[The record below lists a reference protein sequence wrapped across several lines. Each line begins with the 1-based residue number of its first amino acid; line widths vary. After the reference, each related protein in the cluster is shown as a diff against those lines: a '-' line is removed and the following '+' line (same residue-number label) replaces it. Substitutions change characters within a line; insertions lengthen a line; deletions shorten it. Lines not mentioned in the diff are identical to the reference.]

1 MILDFSGI
9 VKQVN
14 GGVYLLLNTMATRN
28 LFWVGGTDN
37 WNGTA
42 GTKWANASGGTGGEA
57 EPDAD
62 DNVFF
67 DANSG
72 AVTVTVA
79 TSVRPCLSIDFT
91 GFTGTFA
98 GSLGLQVNAN
108 VILDPGATYTHTGT
122 INCLTTGASTFTS
135 NGASITSPVA
145 INGSGGTITFQDNL
159 NTTGRLTLTQGTFD
173 FNSFDITAGGFTS
186 TSNANVKVLTP
197 NGGSL
202 YITGTGTWVTSGTQ
216 TNLTLNTSGMNIYC
230 TGSAADMRTSNSQ
243 SVLANVFFQGS
254 GTATFGLG
262 SGVWGNVE
270 VSGATITT
278 FTVSANVQLNNL
290 DFTGFTGD
298 FNGSTAFR
306 MAGDLV
312 MTSSMTTTN
321 TGTITNNK
329 NGAITLNTA
338 NVSMDCGYTISGGAS
353 CAVTL
358 GSSFKLTAARTLTL
372 FNSGNGTLDLA
383 GYNLTCG
390 ILTSTASNTRTF
402 TYGSGTVE
410 LTSTGTV
417 FNVANTNL
425 TKSANTA
432 TLKIS
437 DSSGVAKTC
446 NSSAQGAYPENIN
459 FSGAGSF
466 ALKGSNT
473 FTTITAGTGGTTL
486 FFSPSTTTTVT
497 NFNVNGTSGSKI
509 TINTDGAS
517 TDHSLVKAGGGVVDC
532 NYLNIQH
539 SRATPSYN
547 TWFAG
552 NGSINNQATPTAGY
566 GWNFTTSTTAKGG
579 FMPFM

>member
-1 MILDFSGI
+1 MS
-9 VKQVN
+9 N
-14 GGVYLLLNTMATRN
+14 R
-28 LFWVGGTDN
+28 FWVGGTDN

-42 GTKWANASGGTGGEA
+42 GSKWATTSGGTGGAA
-57 EPDAD
+57 EPTASD
-62 DNVFF
+62 DVFF

-72 AVTVTVA
+72 AVTVTVT

-91 GFTGTFA
+91 GFTGTYA
-98 GSLGLQVNAN
+98 GSIGIQVNAN
-108 VILDPGATYTHTGT
+108 VTLDSGATYTSTGT

-135 NGASITSPVA
+135 NGASITMPVA

-159 NTTGRLTLTQGTFD
+159 TTTGRLTLTQGTFD
-173 FNSFDITAGGFTS
+173 FNGKTISTGGFTS

-197 NGGSL
+197 NGGTL
-202 YITGTGTWVTSGTQ
+202 YITGTGTWITSGTQ
-216 TNLTLNTSGMNIYC
+216 TNLTLNTSGMNIYN
-230 TGSAADMRTSNSQ
+230 TGSAADMRTANSQ
-243 SVLANVFFQGS
+243 SVLANVIFSGS
-254 GTATFGLG
+254 GTAAFGLG
-262 SGVWGNVE
+262 SGIWGNVT

-278 FTVSANVQLNNL
+278 FTVSANIQCNNL

-329 NGAITLNTA
+329 NGAITLNTS

-358 GSSFKLTAARTLTL
+358 GSSFKLTAARTLTI

-390 ILTSTASNTRTF
+390 ILTSTSSNTRTF

-410 LTSTGTV
+410 LTGTGTV
-417 FNVANTNL
+417 FNVTNTNL

-446 NSSAQGAYPENIN
+446 NASAQGAFPENIN

-466 ALKGSNT
+466 ALKGTNT
-473 FTTITAGTGGTTL
+473 FTTITAGTAGSSLL
-486 FFSPSTTTTVT
+486 FQASTVTTVT
-497 NFNVNGTSGSKI
+497 NFNVNGTGTGASQI

-552 NGSINNQATPTAGY
+552 SGSTNNQSVSTTGY
-566 GWNFTTSTTAKGG
+566 GWNFTTSTIAKGG

>member
-1 MILDFSGI
+1 
-9 VKQVN
+9 
-14 GGVYLLLNTMATRN
+14 MANRY
-28 LFWVGGTDN
+28 WVGGTDN

-42 GTKWANASGGTGGEA
+42 GSKWATTSGGTGGAA
-57 EPDAD
+57 EPTASD
-62 DNVFF
+62 DVFF
-67 DANSG
+67 DGNSG

-79 TSVRPCLSIDFT
+79 TSVRHCLSLNFT

-108 VILDPGATYTHTGT
+108 VILDPGATYTNTGT

-135 NGASITSPVA
+135 NGASIASPVA

-159 NTTGRLTLTQGTFD
+159 TTTGRLTLTQGTFD
-173 FNSFDITAGGFTS
+173 FNGKTISTGGFTS

-197 NGGSL
+197 NGGTL
-202 YITGTGTWVTSGTQ
+202 YITGTGTWITSGTQ
-216 TNLTLNTSGMNIYC
+216 TNLTLNTSGMNIYN
-230 TGSAADMRTSNSQ
+230 TGSAADMRTANSQ
-243 SVLANVFFQGS
+243 SVMANVIFSGS
-254 GTATFGLG
+254 GTAAFGLG
-262 SGVWGNVE
+262 TGIWGNVT

-278 FTVSANVQLNNL
+278 FTVSANIQVNNL

-306 MAGDLV
+306 MAGDLI

-390 ILTSTASNTRTF
+390 ILTSTSFNTRTF

-410 LTSTGTV
+410 LTGTGTV

-425 TKSANTA
+425 TKSTNTA

-437 DSSGVAKTC
+437 NSSGVAKTC
-446 NSSAQGAYPENIN
+446 NASAQGAFPENIN

-466 ALKGSNT
+466 ALKGTNT
-473 FTTITAGTGGTTL
+473 FTTITAGTAGSSLL
-486 FFSPSTTTTVT
+486 FQASTTTTVT
-497 NFNVNGTSGSKI
+497 NFNVNGTGTGASQI

-552 NGSINNQATPTAGY
+552 SGSTNNQSVSTTGY
-566 GWNFTTSTTAKGG
+566 GWNFTTSTIAKGG